1 MTLIHAGIQ
10 RATTLSCFLATD
22 VSNAFVALSA
32 RMLAPDLRIIACVRR
47 PGACRQLRSA
57 GADLVIDPYKREL
70 FGVRRVN
77 SVGM

>member
-1 MTLIHAGIQ
+1 MFVYDLVLLGI
-10 RATTLSCFLATD
+10 S
-22 VSNAFVALSA
+22 SGY
-32 RMLAPDLRIIACVRR
+32 ACVRR
-47 PGACRQLRSA
+47 PGACMQLRSA